1 MAVPDVLTERADLDL
16 TWTPPTSDEPS
27 VDPAR
32 PTLLYHP
39 FRLSAA
45 WREDADANR
54 RVLLE
59 PSWFDRFPAWPMS
72 PSTWGGAAHRRLL
85 MATDGNV
92 TSASNKGEGSMAR
105 DDSMDNGRQ
114 SQSRPAA
121 SHAGTDTRRGPD
133 IHHAAELE
141 ATRHQRDRRRKY
153 CLHLP
158 LRRVSGAGR
167 ATRRPNQRYV
177 RDPHACACR
186 AKRFASSK
194 RPIPPELKRNQK
206 FLWSGMFGG
215 GLQW

>member
-121 SHAGTDTRRGPD
+121 SHAGTDTRRGPN

-141 ATRHQRDRRRKY
+141 ATRHQRERGRQY
-153 CLHLP
+153 GLYLP
-158 LRRVSGAGR
+158 LRRSSQQAGPHDARTRGAYVIRMHSPVAPSGSPAANAQFPRNSKETKSFYGR
-167 ATRRPNQRYV
+167 
-177 RDPHACACR
+177 
-186 AKRFASSK
+186 
-194 RPIPPELKRNQK
+194 
-206 FLWSGMFGG
+206 
-215 GLQW
+215 